1 MKFNMNTNPVGVEHN
16 VLDAMAHEAIAEW
29 DAQNSIENRTWWQWL
44 RSSRVGYVK
53 VTAFILNVLDSFIQK
68 VDEFSHLNGED
79 KKATVMRAINQIYT
93 HIIKEAMPMWLKPWS
108 PAIKALIIDKIIS
121 YAIDWIVEKY
131 NEGMWKTEEV

>member
-1 MKFNMNTNPVGVEHN
+1 MNTNPVGVEHN
-16 VLDAMAHEAIAEW
+16 VLDLMANEAISEW

-44 RSSRVGYVK
+44 GRSRVGYVK
-53 VTAFILNVLDSFIQK
+53 VTAFILNILDSLIQK

-79 KKATVMRAINQIYT
+79 KKATVMRAIDQIYT

-131 NEGMWKTEEV
+131 NEGLWKTEEV